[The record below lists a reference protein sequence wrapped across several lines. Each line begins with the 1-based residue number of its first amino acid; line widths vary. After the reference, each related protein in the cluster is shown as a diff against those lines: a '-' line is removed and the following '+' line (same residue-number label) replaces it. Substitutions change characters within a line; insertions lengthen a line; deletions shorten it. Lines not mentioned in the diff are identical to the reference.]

1 LTTIVYVG
9 NAESQEIS
17 VLALVPDGS
26 LSAIETI
33 PVPGPTTPGGS
44 LPLALTADRSR
55 LYVGLRNEPY
65 SVAGYAIIPDTGKLT
80 LLGTGPLA
88 ESMAYISVD
97 ATGRYLFGAS
107 YGGSKLAVNA
117 IAIDGVPADIQQVLD
132 SEPKAHAIVA
142 DPTNAYVLATS
153 LGGDAIHQFRFD
165 AATGALTPNDPPLKR
180 IAPTG
185 GGPRHFTF
193 SPDARFVYLLNELDA
208 TVHVL
213 TWDSTTGT
221 LGDDLQSISAMPQ
234 GSDDAKPWCADIH
247 VTPNGRFLYASER
260 TTSTLSAYA
269 IELATGRLTAIG
281 TFRTATQ
288 PRSFAIDPASRYLI
302 AAGELANSVT
312 VHAIDPATG
321 ALSSLGSTPVGRKPN
336 WVEIIDLP

>member
-1 LTTIVYVG
+1 MTTIVYVG

-17 VLALVPDGS
+17 VLALAPDGS
-26 LSAIETI
+26 LTTIETI

-44 LPLALTADRSR
+44 LPLAMTADRSR

-65 SVAGYAIIPDTGKLT
+65 SVASYAIIPDTGKLT

-97 ATGRYLFGAS
+97 ATGHYLFSAS
-107 YGGSKLAVNA
+107 YGGSKLSVNA
-117 IAIDGVPADIQQVLD
+117 IASDGVPADIQQVLD
-132 SEPKAHAIVA
+132 SEPKAHAIA
-142 DPTNAYVLATS
+142 TDPTNTYVLATS

-165 AATGALTPNDPPLKR
+165 AANGALTPNDPPLKR
-180 IAPTG
+180 IAPAG

-213 TWDSTTGT
+213 AWDSTTGT
-221 LGDDLQSISAMPQ
+221 LGDDLQSITAMPA
-234 GSDDAKPWCADIH
+234 GADAKPWCADIR

-260 TTSTLSAYA
+260 TTSTLAAYA
-269 IELATGRLTAIG
+269 IDLATGRLTAIG
-281 TFRTATQ
+281 TAPTATQ
-288 PRSFAIDPASRYLI
+288 PRSFAIDPASRYLVV
-302 AAGELANSVT
+302 AGELANSVT
-312 VHAIDPATG
+312 VHAIDPVTG
-321 ALSSLGSTPVGRKPN
+321 TLSSVGSTPVGRKPN